1 MQLWFSVLPDKLG
14 GRATPAITALNYEPT
29 HSEVDFSICL
39 LASILCEKSIIFSG
53 CCPRVKGPF
62 SAIFQLEAFQIAGRL

>member
-14 GRATPAITALNYEPT
+14 CRATPAITALNYEPT

-39 LASILCEKSIIFSG
+39 LASILCEKLIIFSG
-53 CCPRVKGPF
+53 CCPGAKGHFLPF
-62 SAIFQLEAFQIAGRL
+62 FS